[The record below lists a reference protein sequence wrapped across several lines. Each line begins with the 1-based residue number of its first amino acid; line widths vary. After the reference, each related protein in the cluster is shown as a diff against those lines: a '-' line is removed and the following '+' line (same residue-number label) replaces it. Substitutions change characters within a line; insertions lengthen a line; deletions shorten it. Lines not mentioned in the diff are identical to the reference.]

1 MEADKIREMYGYNL
15 DIVDLR
21 KEVIRLNNII
31 KENKDV
37 SKNDTIQPIHDTERM
52 IHIMNLHQCGI
63 V

>member
-1 MEADKIREMYGYNL
+1 MEAHKIREMYGYSL
-15 DIVDLR
+15 EIVDLR

-31 KENKDV
+31 KENKDM
-37 SKNDTIQPIHDTERM
+37 SKDDTIQPIHDTERM

>member
-31 KENKDV
+31 KENEEM
-37 SKNDTIQPIHDTERM
+37 SKNDTNKPSNDFERM
-52 IHIMNLHQCGI
+52 THIMNLHQCGI

>member
-1 MEADKIREMYGYNL
+1 MEAQQIRELYGYNL
-15 DIVDLR
+15 GVIDLR

-31 KENKDV
+31 KENKDM
-37 SKNDTIQPIHDTERM
+37 SKDDTIQPIHDTERM

>member
-1 MEADKIREMYGYNL
+1 MEAHKIREMYGYNL

-31 KENKDV
+31 KENKDM
-37 SKNDTIQPIHDTERM
+37 SKDDTFQPIHDTERM